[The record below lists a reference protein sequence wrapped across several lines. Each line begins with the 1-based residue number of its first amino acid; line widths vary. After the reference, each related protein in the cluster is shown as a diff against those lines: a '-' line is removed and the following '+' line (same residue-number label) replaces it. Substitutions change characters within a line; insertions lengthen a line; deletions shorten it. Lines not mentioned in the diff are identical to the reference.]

1 MITHRKLQ
9 IEHCKLQG
17 RRAAITPLLSA
28 HLRALSGL
36 LLLGLL
42 AAASSAP
49 AFAAEAKPRAPERLL
64 DRTPFDQIVLNQAGG
79 GKTIEVL
86 PLNLP
91 QRPLPTVPTQ
101 GAIKVRLLDRPTEE
115 FEVSWAS
122 VAQVRVFEQVL
133 LDEAQRLTAAGKF
146 DEAYD
151 YYARLGAEFPTLA
164 PLNDAVCD
172 YLRLNALALYK
183 SKQHDRA
190 LSLLL
195 TLYQRN
201 PSYAGLPGAVE
212 AVAGEIIQRYLREG
226 NYAAARRVLE
236 VWENQFRGVSSEK
249 AADWRKR
256 FELAAAR
263 QVAEANQLLGQKQY
277 IAARKA
283 VGKATAIWPNLAS
296 GNQVMAQ
303 IGREFPFVTVGVL
316 ETSPRTPTRRIDD
329 WASLRTSMLTQPL
342 LAEETDFGS
351 EGGAYRSPFGEWN
364 LDETGRELTLKL
376 TPAGAASA
384 GRPTPDA
391 IARYFLTLA
400 TPGKTGF
407 RPDLAALLDG
417 VSIGTDNSV
426 VVHLKRVHV
435 RPESLLQI
443 PLPPSEG
450 NQMGN
455 GAAAGPFVVA
465 DYAADQVVFAAAKNG
480 APQRSG
486 PQAIVEQTMAS
497 DDAALAALMA
507 GEVDVLDRVPPWQ
520 VEQLRAIQDV
530 RVASY
535 KLPTVHVLIPNLQ
548 RPLLVK
554 REFRRALCFG
564 IDRKWIVDRVLLGGA
579 TIPGFAPISGPFPSG
594 VSLNDPIR
602 YGFNSQI
609 APRPYEPR
617 LAAILATVAWAAV
630 QNPPQKDKGKDK
642 DADKKKE
649 LVITPL
655 PELTLAHPNDPVAR
669 IACQSIQS
677 QLQRAGIPVKL
688 VEFTAND
695 LLAGKVDCDLRY
707 AELAVW
713 EPIADAPLLL
723 GPQGLTG
730 DLQSPYLEAALRNL
744 STATNWKDV
753 RARLSDLHEIAHHEL
768 PVIPLWQTVNFFAY
782 RANVRGIGESPVTL
796 YQNVEQWSSA
806 PDGNVARVDVGAPK

>member
-1 MITHRKLQ
+1 MIKHRKLQ
-9 IEHCKLQG
+9 IEYCKLQG
-17 RRAAITPLLSA
+17 NRAVITPLILNHLSV
-28 HLRALSGL
+28 LSGFIL
-36 LLLGLL
+36 LVLL
-42 AAASSAP
+42 AAVTSAP
-49 AFAAEAKPRAPERLL
+49 TFAADAKPRAPERLL

-86 PLNLP
+86 PLTLP
-91 QRPLPTVPTQ
+91 QRPLAAVPMQ

-115 FEVSWAS
+115 FEVSWTN

-151 YYARLGAEFPTLA
+151 YYARLGAEFPSLA
-164 PLNDAVCD
+164 PLNDAICD

-236 VWENQFRGVSSEK
+236 VWENQFHGIASEK

-256 FELAAAR
+256 FEIAAAR
-263 QVAEANQLLGQKQY
+263 QVAEANQMLGQKQY

-283 VGKATAIWPNLAS
+283 VGRAMAIWPNLAS
-296 GNQVMAQ
+296 ANQVMAQ
-303 IGREFPFVTVGVL
+303 IAREFPFVTVGVL
-316 ETSPRTPTRRIDD
+316 ETSPRNPTRRIDD

-376 TPAGAASA
+376 TPTSSASA

-391 IARYFLTLA
+391 IARYLLALA
-400 TPGKTGF
+400 TPGNAGF

-417 VSIGTDNSV
+417 VSITADNALV
-426 VVHLKRVHV
+426 LHLKRVHV

-443 PLPPSEG
+443 PLTLNEG
-450 NQMGN
+450 NQSTN
-455 GAAAGPFVVA
+455 GATAAPYVVA
-465 DYAADQVVFAAAKNG
+465 DYATDQVVFAATKNA

-486 PQAIVEQTMAS
+486 PQAVVEQTMAS
-497 DDAALAALMA
+497 DDVALAALMA

-520 VEQLRAIQDV
+520 VEQLRAIQDL
-530 RVASY
+530 RVESY

-548 RPLLVK
+548 RPLLAK

-630 QNPPQKDKGKDK
+630 QNPPQKDKSK

-677 QLQRAGIPVKL
+677 QLQRAGVPVKL
-688 VEFTAND
+688 VEFTANE

-713 EPIADAPLLL
+713 EPIADAQLIL
-723 GPQGLTG
+723 GPQGLAG

-744 STATNWKDV
+744 STATNWNEV

-782 RANVRGIGESPVTL
+782 RANVRGIGDSPVTL

-806 PDGNVARVDVGAPK
+806 PDGNVARVDVGPPK